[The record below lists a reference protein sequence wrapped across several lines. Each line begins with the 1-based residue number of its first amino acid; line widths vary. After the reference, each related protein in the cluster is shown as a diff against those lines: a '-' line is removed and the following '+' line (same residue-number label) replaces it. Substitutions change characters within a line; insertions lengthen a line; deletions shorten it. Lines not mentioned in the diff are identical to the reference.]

1 MSLKHVSHKPH
12 QRGESSLILL
22 FETLES
28 DYTKRYYRH
37 FLNKFSKHIG
47 KNFDDILMMDKSEIN
62 QAVQTFIIEIKK
74 EVNPNSI
81 PTIVAPIRSF
91 LEVNEI
97 VLNWRLMR
105 RFYPRRAK
113 VSGASAW
120 STQDIQKMLETT
132 TSLQNKT
139 ILHMLASTGARIGG
153 LEKLQLKHVRDVEHG
168 CKMVTIYP
176 DDFEEYFSFLTPEA
190 AMVYDSHLKLR
201 ESKGEL
207 LNQESYV
214 FTPVKISKH
223 QTRGYLNRFAMSNV
237 VRRAVERAGLRGT
250 MWNKRYAT
258 QACHGFRKRFNTILK
273 STVVKGEG
281 IEVEKMMGHFT
292 IKFKQDTHYFQLDKM
307 LTAFVR
313 GITDLTISD
322 NQRLIYENK
331 ELKKKELSDITKI
344 AKQVQKYLNDN
355 GGDFSI
361 NTQKNLRSIL
371 EDN

>member
-1 MSLKHVSHKPH
+1 LSLKHISHK
-12 QRGESSLILL
+12 RGESSLVLL

-28 DYTKRYYRH
+28 EYTKRYYTH

-47 KNFDDILMMDKSEIN
+47 KNFDDILLMDKSEIN

-81 PTIVAPIRSF
+81 PTIIAPIRSF

-120 STQDIQKMLETT
+120 STEDIQKMLETT
-132 TSLQNKT
+132 TSQQNKT
-139 ILHMLASTGARIGG
+139 IIHMLASTGCRIGG

-176 DDFEEYFSFLTPEA
+176 DDFEEYYSFLTPEA
-190 AMVYDSHLKLR
+190 AMVYDSYLKLR

-207 LNQESYV
+207 LNEESFV
-214 FTPVKISKH
+214 FKPKKISKH
-223 QTRGYLNRFAMSNV
+223 QTGGYLNRFAMSNV
-237 VRRAVERAGLRGT
+237 VRRAVERAGLRGA

-273 STVVKGEG
+273 STVVMGEG
-281 IEVEKMMGHFT
+281 VEVEKMMGHFT
-292 IKFKQDTHYFQLDKM
+292 IKFKQDTSYFQFDKM
-307 LTAFVR
+307 LDAFVS
-313 GITDLTISD
+313 GIADLTISD
-322 NQRLIYENK
+322 DHRLRYENK
-331 ELKKKELSDITKI
+331 ELIKKSQSNTAEI
-344 AKQVQKYLNDN
+344 AKQVQKYLNDM
-355 GGDFSI
+355 GGNFSI
-361 NTQKNLRSIL
+361 GNQESFNRL
-371 EDN
+371 EVQE